1 MDKTLQIKDI
11 KPPIEIHDSSEYI
24 LWALVAIAIIALLFG
39 LWYLIK
45 FIKSNKKVD
54 MKKVWLE
61 ELHKIDW
68 SDPKDTAYRIT
79 KYGRLLAQ
87 DDERRQRMYEHL
99 LPLLEKYKYRKRVD
113 SADEEIKREFEIFR
127 RVCDDSI

>member
-11 KPPIEIHDSSEYI
+11 KPPIEIYDSSEYI

-113 SADEEIKREFEIFR
+113 SADEEIKREFEMFR